1 MLKILNTSVH
11 GLSYGDGEIM
21 FVMEKLAVALLE
33 GRKMARKSISM
44 ETGIGEG
51 TVRTILGRLGAMGLL
66 DIEHQGVTLSTT
78 GSEFLKRIGVKLMDL
93 EHTSSAIGTYQ
104 VSVLLRGKAHM
115 IDKGVEQ
122 RDSGLKGGG
131 DGCTTIVCRDGRL
144 ILPPDWNIDEKSPDM
159 ASRIRSYGIAE
170 GDIVLIG
177 GSNTGVREAANAAN
191 TAVLE
196 LTS

>member
-51 TVRTILGRLGAMGLL
+51 TVRTILGRLDAMGLL

-177 GSNTGVREAANAAN
+177 GSNTGVREAANAVN

>member
-51 TVRTILGRLGAMGLL
+51 AVRTILGRLDAMGLL

>member
-51 TVRTILGRLGAMGLL
+51 TVRTILGRLDAMGLL

>member
-51 TVRTILGRLGAMGLL
+51 TVRTILGRLDAMGLL

-131 DGCTTIVCRDGRL
+131 DGCTTIVCKDGEL

-191 TAVLE
+191 NAVLE
-196 LTS
+196 LMS

>member
-1 MLKILNTSVH
+1 
-11 GLSYGDGEIM
+11 
-21 FVMEKLAVALLE
+21 
-33 GRKMARKSISM
+33 
-44 ETGIGEG
+44 
-51 TVRTILGRLGAMGLL
+51 
-66 DIEHQGVTLSTT
+66 
-78 GSEFLKRIGVKLMDL
+78 
-93 EHTSSAIGTYQ
+93 
-104 VSVLLRGKAHM
+104 M

-170 GDIVLIG
+170 GDIELIG

>member
-51 TVRTILGRLGAMGLL
+51 TVRTILGRLDAMGLL

-131 DGCTTIVCRDGRL
+131 DGCTTIVCKDGEL

-159 ASRIRSYGIAE
+159 ASRIRSYGIAD
-170 GDIVLIG
+170 GDVVLIG

-191 TAVLE
+191 NAVLE
-196 LTS
+196 LMS

>member
-33 GRKMARKSISM
+33 GRKMARRSISM

-51 TVRTILGRLGAMGLL
+51 TVRTILGRLDAMGLL

-131 DGCTTIVCRDGRL
+131 DGCTTIVCKDGEL

-159 ASRIRSYGIAE
+159 ASRIRSYGIAD
-170 GDIVLIG
+170 GDVVLIG

-191 TAVLE
+191 NAVLE
-196 LTS
+196 LMS